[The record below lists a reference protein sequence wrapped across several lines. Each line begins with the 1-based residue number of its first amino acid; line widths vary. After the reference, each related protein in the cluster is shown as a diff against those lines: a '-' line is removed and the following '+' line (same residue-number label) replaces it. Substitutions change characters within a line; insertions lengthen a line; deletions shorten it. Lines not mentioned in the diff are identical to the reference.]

1 MRKWVQNFG
10 GEEIEF
16 DIIYDTTYHGV
27 QPAQTILDLSWKHLL
42 SGNFSL
48 FQQNWVILD
57 PLLKSSLILQVFEI
71 SISSSVSQYDHR

>member
-10 GEEIEF
+10 GAEIEF

-27 QPAQTILDLSWKHLL
+27 QPAQSILDLSWKHLL
-42 SGNFSL
+42 SGHFSL

-57 PLLKSSLILQVFEI
+57 HLLKSPLILQVFQI
-71 SISSSVSQYDHR
+71 KIRPSVAQYDHW

>member
-10 GEEIEF
+10 GAEIEF
-16 DIIYDTTYHGV
+16 DIIYGTTYHGV

-42 SGNFSL
+42 SGHFSL

-71 SISSSVSQYDHR
+71 SICSSVAQYDHS